1 MSIRRLS
8 LGAAVLAAALSP
20 TSADAEGA
28 SADIELIRPSWSEGA
43 LPGIDSARFAE
54 AGTIRGGLFFQFT
67 KDPLILYERGTEYG
81 SVVSNRTT
89 LVGGASWD
97 IAERFGVR
105 ASIPLG
111 LQWGSETPE
120 FTRDGPLLGD
130 LFVGGRL
137 ALLNQEVVA
146 VALRADVG
154 IPSGT
159 RAAWM
164 GEARFR
170 GIVGPTTM
178 VSIRDVDLLADLS
191 FTARPPVVTDKNF
204 TLGSE
209 FVASFGARYNIVP
222 GQASVGLGYLQRNG
236 LDFFFQRGAE
246 NPSELVSSVTYRPS
260 TVVQLEGGVGKGLA
274 EGYGT
279 SAFRSFVALTWIRPP
294 RASDPPPTLDL
305 VRVPPPP
312 EQVEVEPIV
321 PEEPVW
327 EEKELAR
334 IDGERIVIRD
344 PIEFEFA
351 TANILPASLPT
362 LQYVADLLNENWQ
375 IAHLVIEG
383 HASEEGSFVYNY
395 DLSIRRSRAIWE
407 ALIRAGVHPDRM
419 SYRGMGEVVPRNAG
433 EDEASLAGNRRVEF
447 EIVRQYRPDETP
459 ETLRES
465 VRLPWTGEPANVG
478 TPPKPEAPPPP
489 PKAPEDLDLEDF
501 FEDDEDD
508 APEAAVPAETESSP
522 EAPAPSDQPPAE
534 APTEPESAPLPS
546 PDSGGPDA
554 PDAGTSEAPSPA
566 TPPEPSGEEQP

>member
-1 MSIRRLS
+1 VVLVALAIP
-8 LGAAVLAAALSP
+8 GAAR
-20 TSADAEGA
+20 AEGA
-28 SADIELIRPSWSEGA
+28 SADIELIHPTWSEGSM
-43 LPGIDSARFAE
+43 PGIDSARFAE
-54 AGTIRGGLFFQFT
+54 PGTIRGGLFFQFT

-81 SVVSNRTT
+81 SVVANRTT

-97 IAERFGVR
+97 IVERFGLR
-105 ASIPLG
+105 ASMPLG

-120 FTRDGPLLGD
+120 FTRDGPVLGD

-137 ALLNQEVVA
+137 GLVTRDTVA

-178 VSIRDVDLLADLS
+178 VSIKDIDLLADLS

-209 FVASFGARYNIVP
+209 FVASLGARYNIAP
-222 GQASVGLGYLQRNG
+222 NQASVGIGYLQRNG
-236 LDFFFQRGAE
+236 LDYFFQRGAE
-246 NPSELVSSVTYRPS
+246 NPSELISTITYRPEPAL
-260 TVVQLEGGVGKGLA
+260 QLEGGVGKGLA

-279 SAFRSFVALTWIRPP
+279 SAFRTFVSLTWIRPP
-294 RASDPPPTLDL
+294 KANDPPPSLDL
-305 VRVPPPP
+305 VRIPPPP
-312 EQVEVEPIV
+312 EQVEVEPII

-327 EEKELAR
+327 EERELAR

-351 TANILPASLPT
+351 TPNILPASLPT

-419 SYRGMGEVVPRNAG
+419 SYRGMGEVVPRSEG
-433 EDEASLAGNRRVEF
+433 GDEASLASNRRVEF

-459 ETLRES
+459 EQLREN

-489 PKAPEDLDLEDF
+489 PKAPENLDMDDF

-508 APEAAVPAETESSP
+508 ASMEPSGESQPSPAEASSP
-522 EAPAPSDQPPAE
+522 APAPTEADSEPPME
-534 APTEPESAPLPS
+534 SESSETETET
-546 PDSGGPDA
+546 
-554 PDAGTSEAPSPA
+554 GTEAPSPPS
-566 TPPEPSGEEQP
+566 TTEPAGEEAQ

>member
-1 MSIRRLS
+1 M
-8 LGAAVLAAALSP
+8 
-20 TSADAEGA
+20 
-28 SADIELIRPSWSEGA
+28 
-43 LPGIDSARFAE
+43 PGIDSARFAE
-54 AGTIRGGLFFQFT
+54 PGTLRGGLFFQFT
-67 KDPLILYERGTEYG
+67 KDPLIIYERGTEYG
-81 SVVSNRTT
+81 SVVANRTT

-105 ASIPLG
+105 ASLPVG
-111 LQWGSETPE
+111 LQWGTETPE
-120 FTRDGPLLGD
+120 FTRDGPVLGD
-130 LFVGGRL
+130 LLIGGRL
-137 ALLNQEVVA
+137 GLLDRDAVA

-209 FVASFGARYNIVP
+209 LVASFGARYNIVP

-236 LDFFFQRGAE
+236 LDYFLQRGAE
-246 NPSELVSSVTYRPS
+246 NPSELISSVSYKPT
-260 TVVQLEGGVGKGLA
+260 TVLQLEGGVGKGLA

-279 SAFRSFVALTWIRPP
+279 SAFRAFAALTWIRPP
-294 RASDPPPTLDL
+294 RADDPPPSLDL

-312 EQVEVEPIV
+312 EQVEVVPII

-419 SYRGMGEVVPRNAG
+419 SYRGMGEVVPRNSG

-459 ETLRES
+459 EPLRDG
-465 VRLPWTGEPANVG
+465 VRLPWNGETANVG

-489 PKAPEDLDLEDF
+489 PKAPEDLDLDDF
-501 FEDDEDD
+501 FDDE
-508 APEAAVPAETESSP
+508 EAVESAQP
-522 EAPAPSDQPPAE
+522 EAPAPATPPAAPSTDGEPPADSASE
-534 APTEPESAPLPS
+534 APS
-546 PDSGGPDA
+546 DSSETDDA
-554 PDAGTSEAPSPA
+554 PTEAPSPA
-566 TPPEPSGEEQP
+566 PTAGPSNEEQP